1 MDYVTENYSEQK
13 ALLKEIKD
21 EREREFI
28 GEGMRMSDIRRYGE
42 GFKREP
48 NHKENEDLNAIIV
61 KQGRDMKYEANDYRL
76 TWPIPKAE
84 IDANPHLAGQQNP
97 GY

>member
-13 ALLKEIKD
+13 TLLKEIKE

-28 GEGMRMSDIRRYGE
+28 GEGMRMSDIRRYGK
-42 GFKREP
+42 GFERKA
-48 NHKENEDLNAIIV
+48 NHDENAELDAIIV
-61 KQGRDMKYEANDYRL
+61 KQGRALKYTANDYRL

>member
-1 MDYVTENYSEQK
+1 MCIRD
-13 ALLKEIKD
+13 
-21 EREREFI
+21 R
-28 GEGMRMSDIRRYGE
+28 GMRMSDIRRYGE
-42 GFKREP
+42 GFQREP
-48 NHKENEDLNAIIV
+48 NHDENEDLNDIIV
-61 KQGRDMKYEANDYRL
+61 KQGRALKYTANDYRL